1 MQGGKTNKSDMK
13 YEIKTYR
20 DGILLGSVIAEAQNL
35 RDAEIEAVKTSEIR
49 GEIITDVF
57 RPVVG
62 ESRVETLQKIG
73 SETHKFTRTV
83 KPILA

>member
-20 DGILLGSVIAEAQNL
+20 DGVLLGAVIAESQTL
-35 RDAEIEAVKTSEIR
+35 RDAEREAVRTSEIR
-49 GEIITDVF
+49 GETITDVF
-57 RPVVG
+57 YPVG
-62 ESRVETLQKIG
+62 ESRVETEQIVG

>member
-1 MQGGKTNKSDMK
+1 MQRGKTNKNGMK

-49 GEIITDVF
+49 GETITDVF
-57 RPVVG
+57 YPVG
-62 ESRVETLQKIG
+62 ESRVETVQVIG
-73 SETHKFTRTV
+73 NERHTFTRTV
-83 KPILA
+83 KPIYT

>member
-1 MQGGKTNKSDMK
+1 MQGGRTNKNGMK

-20 DGILLGSVIAEAQNL
+20 DGILLGAVIAESQNL
-35 RDAEIEAVKTSEIR
+35 RDAEREAVKTSEIR
-49 GEIITDVF
+49 GETITDVF
-57 RPVVG
+57 YPVG
-62 ESRVETLQKIG
+62 ESRVETVQIVG

>member
-1 MQGGKTNKSDMK
+1 MQGGRTNKNGMK

-20 DGILLGSVIAEAQNL
+20 DGILLGAVIAESQNL
-35 RDAEIEAVKTSEIR
+35 RDAEREAVRTSEIR
-49 GEIITDVF
+49 GETITDVF
-57 RPVVG
+57 YPVG
-62 ESRVETLQKIG
+62 ESRVETVQIVG